1 MNQILVT
8 EYNKKTSKKAGI
20 KGIIMFFA
28 FSLILFGLTLLGEGS
43 YAIYKNIQEKSPS
56 NIPIVNIR
64 RENDE
69 LVVNITHSAEIMKI
83 KYSWDMGEENI
94 VPINAYTAEER
105 IKLLGYNSTLTLT
118 IEDFNGK
125 QITYQ
130 KQYILDGVDI
140 TKPSIDVTTSNGS
153 SEMVITAAD
162 ETAISKLTYKWDGE
176 EEVTIYAETQNQKE
190 IKKEITLTP
199 GTRTITITAEDKNG
213 NIQEMTREI
222 VTSTSKPKM
231 SVLKKENK
239 VTFHVEDEDGV
250 KYILV
255 NLNGE
260 TYSADNINRK
270 EVDVGPLTLREG
282 NNILSIE
289 VTNISGYTESA
300 ATELEYTAQ

>member
-8 EYNKKTSKKAGI
+8 ENNKKTSKKAGI

-69 LVVNITHSAEIMKI
+69 IVVNITHSAEIMKI

-94 VPINAYTAEER
+94 MKI
-105 IKLLGYNSTLTLT
+105 
-118 IEDFNGK
+118 
-125 QITYQ
+125 
-130 KQYILDGVDI
+130 DI
-140 TKPSIDVTTSNGS
+140 TKPNIDVTTSNGS
-153 SEMVITAAD
+153 SEMVITATD

-190 IKKEITLTP
+190 IKKEINLTP

-213 NIQEMTREI
+213 NIQEKKREI

-231 SVLKKENK
+231 SVSKRGDKIIL
-239 VTFHVEDEDGV
+239 HVEDEDGV

-270 EVDVGPLTLREG
+270 KVDAGPLTLREG